1 MTDFSNRFEKYIFL
15 AIKGL
20 YEDGASAITPI
31 DISNYLESNATAKK
45 LFEASNG
52 VEYIQ
57 DVIEFSQVENFNYY
71 YQKLKKLNLL
81 NDLKK
86 QGINTDEFY
95 CEDLTNPNADKINS
109 VFEDLS
115 TADII
120 NGVKKKLLKLESD
133 YGTCEEVETQSIADG
148 IDDLLDNLETS
159 PEVGKPIQGDIYN
172 QIIDGAQRGTL
183 TIRSSGS
190 GIGKA
195 LPNSTV
201 IPTPIGWRK
210 VEDIKSG
217 DYLFD
222 ALGKPTQVLGVYP
235 QGKKEVY
242 QLTFKDGRTAKC
254 SEDHLWSYRK
264 CTQLDKHREE
274 RLFNISSVKE
284 LLKED
289 LKTKNGDGWRILMPM
304 QYAVEYP
311 EKKHYLSPYLFGLA
325 LGDGSFRQHESN
337 KSFQFSSET
346 EELPN
351 AFKKEMNWIV
361 KKNSDFNYT
370 WYFATKEKQTNGEKI
385 NVWVEDVLKEYPELV
400 DATSHTKFIPRDY
413 LEDSIENRFSL
424 LQGLLDTDGSVDD
437 KGRVNFFT
445 VSESLKDNVVE
456 LGQSLGFKI
465 VVSVDTHK
473 EKTLCYIVN
482 IQGRPED
489 KIKLFRLKRKAEKIQ
504 NWYNNGKR
512 KEKNDFNPLVSI
524 QNLHYEEEMTCFLVD
539 NPEHMFLTESFIPTH
554 NTRNSVADACYLA
567 FPLRYNQLEDC
578 WEKIGGNEKVL
589 FIITEQTFKQIR
601 KMILAYLT
609 GINESKFKYG
619 RFTNHEWKIINQARQ
634 IIKDF
639 ADNFIIIKM
648 PNPTIELVKLMVR
661 ENVLTKNIG
670 YVFYDYIFIG
680 PSLLNEFKG
689 FSLRNDELLLM
700 LATALKDLAV
710 ELDVCVMTSTQVNAQ
725 ADDNRHIRNEAS
737 LAGGRATINKADNGA
752 IMARPTKEELSAM
765 SSAVSEFGEP
775 NLVTD
780 IFKVRSG
787 EWTQVRI
794 WSQID
799 LGTLRKKD
807 LFITDERLEPIQD
820 FFVRADYEIDDW
832 SDETTNRIKTY
843 IKELNDGL

>member
-20 YEDGASAITPI
+20 YEDGAAAITPI
-31 DISNYLESNATAKK
+31 DISNYLESNAAAKK
-45 LFEASNG
+45 LFESSNG
-52 VEYIQ
+52 VEYVQ

-86 QGINTDEFY
+86 QGISTEEFY
-95 CEDLTNPNADKINS
+95 CEDLTNPDAGKINS

-148 IDDLLDNLETS
+148 IDDLLDNLETT
-159 PEVGKPIQGDIYN
+159 PEVGKPVQGDIYN
-172 QIIDGAQRGTL
+172 QVIDGAQRGAL
-183 TIRSSGS
+183 TIRSAGS
-190 GIGKA
+190 GTGKA
-195 LPNSTV
+195 LPNSTL
-201 IPTPIGWRK
+201 IPTPNGWKR
-210 VEDIKSG
+210 VEDVKSG

-242 QLTFKDGRTAKC
+242 QLTFEDGRTAKC
-254 SEDHLWSYRK
+254 SEDHLWSYVK
-264 CTQLDKHREE
+264 ASQKEE
-274 RLFNISSVKE
+274 TKEKRLFYTSSVRELQKE
-284 LLKED
+284 NL
-289 LKTKNGDGWRILMPM
+289 DGNILMPM
-304 QYAVEYP
+304 QYAVEYS
-311 EKKHYLSPYLFGLA
+311 EKKHFLSPYLFGLG
-325 LGDGSFRQHESN
+325 LGD
-337 KSFQFSSET
+337 
-346 EELPN
+346 
-351 AFKKEMNWIV
+351 
-361 KKNSDFNYT
+361 
-370 WYFATKEKQTNGEKI
+370 
-385 NVWVEDVLKEYPELV
+385 
-400 DATSHTKFIPRDY
+400 DAASHTKFIPKDY

-424 LQGLLDTDGSVDD
+424 LQGLLDGAGFVDD
-437 KGRVNFFT
+437 KGRVDFYT
-445 VSESLKDNVVE
+445 TSERLKDDVIK
-456 LGQSLGFKI
+456 LGQSLGFKMI
-465 VVSVDTHK
+465 ASEETKTYVVS
-473 EKTLCYIVN
+473 

-489 KIKLFRLKRKAEKIQ
+489 KLKLFRLKEKKEKIE
-504 NWYNNGKR
+504 NWFNNGEE
-512 KEKNDFNPLVSI
+512 KEKNEFNSLI
-524 QNLHYEEEMTCFLVD
+524 FIEDLQYEEEMTCFLVD
-539 NPEHMFLTESFIPTH
+539 NSEHLFLTENFIPTH
-554 NTRNSVADACYLA
+554 NTRSAVADACFLA
-567 FPLRYNQLEDC
+567 FPLRYNQIEDC

-794 WSQID
+794 WSQMD

-807 LFITDERLEPIQD
+807 LFVTDERLDPIQD
-820 FFVRADYEIDDW
+820 FFIRADYEIDDW
-832 SDETTNRIKTY
+832 TDETTAKVNGY
-843 IKELNDGL
+843 IKELNNGL

>member
-31 DISNYLESNATAKK
+31 DISNYLESNAAAKK

-172 QIIDGAQRGTL
+172 QVIDGAQRGAL
-183 TIRSSGS
+183 TIRSAQSG
-190 GIGKA
+190 
-195 LPNSTV
+195 
-201 IPTPIGWRK
+201 
-210 VEDIKSG
+210 
-217 DYLFD
+217 
-222 ALGKPTQVLGVYP
+222 LGKS
-235 QGKKEVY
+235 
-242 QLTFKDGRTAKC
+242 RSA
-254 SEDHLWSYRK
+254 
-264 CTQLDKHREE
+264 
-274 RLFNISSVKE
+274 
-284 LLKED
+284 
-289 LKTKNGDGWRILMPM
+289 
-304 QYAVEYP
+304 
-311 EKKHYLSPYLFGLA
+311 
-325 LGDGSFRQHESN
+325 
-337 KSFQFSSET
+337 
-346 EELPN
+346 
-351 AFKKEMNWIV
+351 
-361 KKNSDFNYT
+361 
-370 WYFATKEKQTNGEKI
+370 
-385 NVWVEDVLKEYPELV
+385 
-400 DATSHTKFIPRDY
+400 
-413 LEDSIENRFSL
+413 
-424 LQGLLDTDGSVDD
+424 
-437 KGRVNFFT
+437 
-445 VSESLKDNVVE
+445 
-456 LGQSLGFKI
+456 
-465 VVSVDTHK
+465 
-473 EKTLCYIVN
+473 
-482 IQGRPED
+482 
-489 KIKLFRLKRKAEKIQ
+489 
-504 NWYNNGKR
+504 
-512 KEKNDFNPLVSI
+512 
-524 QNLHYEEEMTCFLVD
+524 
-539 NPEHMFLTESFIPTH
+539 
-554 NTRNSVADACYLA
+554 VADACYLA